1 MQVSRQDFPDH
12 TVLAI
17 EGPIRVGESARKFY
31 ELMSEVLDAGVA
43 CVLVDLRGVDYIDST
58 GLGELVGFLERLRGT
73 SARLVLVQPR
83 DRILTL
89 LRITGLDQVF
99 PIFDSLETART
110 HLGLSG
116 AAG

>member
-17 EGPIRVGESARKFY
+17 EGPILIGESARKFY
-31 ELMSEVLDAGVA
+31 DLMNQILDTGVS
-43 CVLVDLRGVDYIDST
+43 CILFDFRGVDYIDST

-73 SARLVLVQPR
+73 SARLALVQPR
-83 DRILTL
+83 DRVLKL
-89 LRITGLDQVF
+89 LQVTGLDRVF
-99 PIFDSLETART
+99 PIFDSVAAARA

-116 AAG
+116 ET